1 MTKIVLAHG
10 VLGFGVLGPLEYFNG
25 VARHIEKKIPGV
37 TVATTHVNP
46 IGSIAKRAQEL
57 ADAIVD
63 AAGNDAVHVLA
74 HSMGGLDA
82 RHAIA
87 RDLSGVARHVATLVT
102 IGTPHLGSPVADGLA
117 HATIGGG
124 PSPIEVE
131 LQHNQ
136 EALHDLT
143 TAAAT
148 NFDRNTDARVRTLCI
163 AGDMTGHAAHASLSF
178 RAIAHKF
185 GVTGPNDGVVTVVS
199 ATAGGKFELF
209 DTWPTDHAGEIGWN
223 LDLLVPARVPLIQ
236 QPHLERYERLVRALL
251 PASGQI

>member
-10 VLGFGVLGPLEYFNG
+10 VLGFAVLGPLEYFNG
-25 VARHIEKKIPGV
+25 VARHLERNIPGV

-46 IGSIAKRAQEL
+46 IGSIATRAQEL
-57 ADAIVD
+57 ADAIID
-63 AAGNDAVHVLA
+63 FAGNSAVHILA

-87 RDLSGVARHVATLVT
+87 HDLSGVARHVTTLVT

-117 HATIGGG
+117 RATIGGL
-124 PSPIEVE
+124 SPVEVE

-136 EALHDLT
+136 KALHDLT

-163 AGDMTGHAAHASLSF
+163 AGDMTGHGAHASIVF

-185 GVTGPNDGVVTVVS
+185 GVTGPNDGVVTVHS

-223 LDLLVPARVPLIQ
+223 LDLLVPARVPFVP
-236 QPHLERYERLVRALL
+236 QPHLERYEKLVRALL
-251 PASGQI
+251 I